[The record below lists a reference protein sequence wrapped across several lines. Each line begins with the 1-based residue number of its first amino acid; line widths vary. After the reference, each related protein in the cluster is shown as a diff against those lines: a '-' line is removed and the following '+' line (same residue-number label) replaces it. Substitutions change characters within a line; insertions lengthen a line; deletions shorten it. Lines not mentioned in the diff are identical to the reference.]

1 MKNSIVITDSGQFEE
16 IISSLENSYNKIKD
30 IINKENKNAEII
42 NETETWTGACARSM
56 YSKYKELNSNYN
68 LIDYSLDIYIKFL
81 KKTLE
86 DYRKFDEE
94 VSGNLDNLATELD
107 VHN

>member
-1 MKNSIVITDSGQFEE
+1 MESKIVITDSSQFEG
-16 IISSLENSYNKIKD
+16 IINSLESSYNKVKE
-30 IINKENKNAEII
+30 IINKENKNAEKI
-42 NETETWTGACARSM
+42 NDTETWTGACARSM

-86 DYRKFDEE
+86 DYRRIEE
-94 VSGNLDNLATELD
+94 EISGNIDNLANELD
-107 VHN
+107 VHS